1 MRRIRKGLDLPIKG
15 SPRQKVDDARNVS
28 RVALIGDDYVG
39 MKPQMAV
46 QEGDSVKLG
55 QLLFTDKTTPG
66 VQYTSPGCGKVVG
79 IHRGAK
85 RKFQSIEIQLEGD
98 DAFEFQSYA
107 DQSFLRLSREQVRD
121 NLVQSGLWTTLR
133 TRPFSRVPAP
143 DTTPHS
149 IFVQAIDTNPLAV
162 SPETIIAENEA
173 DFQRGLQLV
182 SRLTDGKVFVCTTE
196 QAQIP
201 DTKSLNVQIERFGGP
216 HPSGLTGTHIH
227 LLDPVG
233 LNKTVWSVNYQD
245 LIAFGKLFVS
255 GRLPTDRVISLAGPA
270 VKDPRLLR
278 TRIGASVSDLVDGN
292 LVEDDV
298 RVVSGSVLSGRE
310 ANGPFAFLGRHHLQV
325 TALSQGR
332 ERVLLEWL
340 LPGLGKFSLQR
351 VYASAFFARTQQYD
365 FSTSQEGSPRAM
377 VPSGMYERVMPLD
390 ILPTFLLRA
399 LLVGDA
405 AQAQALGCLE
415 LDEEDLALCSY
426 VCTGKHDYGPLLR
439 NCLTRI
445 EKEG

>member
-15 SPRQKVDDARNVS
+15 APRQKVDDARNVS
-28 RVALIGDDYVG
+28 RVALVGDDYVG

-55 QLLFTDKTTPG
+55 QVLFHDKTTPG
-66 VQYTSPGCGKVVG
+66 IQYTSPGCGTVVG

-85 RKFQSIEIQLEGD
+85 RRFQAIEIELAGD
-98 DAFEFQSYA
+98 DEIEFPSFA
-107 DQSFLRLSREQVRD
+107 DQSLLSLSREQVRD
-121 NLVQSGLWTTLR
+121 NLVLSGLWTTFR
-133 TRPFSRVPAP
+133 TRPFSRVPP
-143 DTTPHS
+143 LDGQPHS
-149 IFVQAIDTNPLAV
+149 IFVQAIDTNPLAPA
-162 SPETIIAENEA
+162 PEPIIADHEA
-173 DFQRGLQLV
+173 DFQRGLQLL
-182 SRLTDGKVFVCTTE
+182 SRLTEGKVFVCTTE
-196 QAQIP
+196 QASIA
-201 DTKSLNVQIERFGGP
+201 DTKSLDVQIERFTGP
-216 HPSGLTGTHIH
+216 HPAGLTGTHIH
-227 LLDPVG
+227 FLDPVG

-245 LIAFGKLFVS
+245 VIAFGRLFVT
-255 GRLPTDRVISLAGPA
+255 GRLPTDRIISLAGPA

-278 TRIGASVSDLVDGN
+278 TRIGASIENLVDGN
-292 LVEDDV
+292 LSEINL

-310 ANGPFAFLGRHHLQV
+310 ATGPFAFLGRHHLQV
-325 TALSQGR
+325 TALPQGG

-340 LPGLGKFSLQR
+340 LPGLNKFSLQR
-351 VYASAFFARTQQYD
+351 VYASAFLARNQKYA

-399 LLVGDA
+399 LLVGDTD
-405 AQAQALGCLE
+405 QARALGCLE

-439 NCLTRI
+439 RCLTQI